1 VDGWG
6 GVVFGS
12 VVEALLGVV
21 GVGVVCPPCCSGKFF
36 QSVVGVGSAARAPG
50 GCGAAVH
57 ADASASATASRA
69 VGRISAR

>member
-1 VDGWG
+1 
-6 GVVFGS
+6 VVFGS

-21 GVGVVCPPCCSGKFF
+21 GVGVVGVGVVCPPCCSGNFF
-36 QSVVGVGSAARAPG
+36 QSVVGVGSAARATG
-50 GCGAAVH
+50 RCGAAVH